1 MTVTKK
7 ELRRRGYPQADL
19 DLAAKQREAEGRAG
33 GKPRTLEAV
42 LYGRTAKAQPDAPFS
57 ELTARQLRVRGRLGH
72 AVLMAD
78 QEALAERDPDRA
90 MAIRQASTMLKALA
104 KQPTQLEFSFLMG
117 GNVSTGYE
125 FHDAIR
131 DRLMASGATP
141 AERFAARAVLMEI
154 IRWLGWQTYACDKT
168 AAELANMLGMD
179 AGDMTRTLNLLES
192 VGAIAR
198 IKRGRTKTI
207 TVTPEGAYRGDIGR
221 HAETVDRYKADVVPL
236 RQAKAAPAK
245 PKLRFAGQDDPEAP
259 ISA

>member
-1 MTVTKK
+1 MTVTNK

-19 DLAAKQREAEGRAG
+19 DLAEKQREAERRAG
-33 GKPRTLEAV
+33 GNPRTLEAV
-42 LYGRTAKAQPDAPFS
+42 LYGRPAKARPDAPFS
-57 ELTARQLRVRGRLGH
+57 ELTARQLRGRGRLGH

-78 QEALAERDPDRA
+78 QEALAERDPERA
-90 MAIRQASTMLKALA
+90 TAIRQASGILKALA

-168 AAELANMLGMD
+168 AAELGDLLGINPGNM
-179 AGDMTRTLNLLES
+179 ARTLDLLES

-207 TVTPEGAYRGDIGR
+207 TVTPEGAYRGDIAR
-221 HAETVDRYKADVVPL
+221 HAEAVDRYKADVVPL
-236 RQAKAAPAK
+236 RQAKQTAAPNGR
-245 PKLRFAGQDDPEAP
+245 PDDPAAP
-259 ISA
+259 VPA